1 LLARLPPGPSL
12 DGDPP
17 SPRPSARRRWR
28 CTSIAAGTYI
38 GKLEAE
44 GVIQR
49 QGSGFPLDQSR
60 VVYLRYLRRERR
72 QSPRAEAD
80 AAHVAVKTEMLQS
93 RLMEKDR
100 GTKSKPIPGPH
111 LVHGFL
117 TTAPNAV
124 VAPIHPKAM
133 PVILTT
139 DEERDVWMT
148 APWDEA
154 KALQRPLRD
163 DALKIVARGADK
175 EDQAAA
181 ILMAR

>member
-80 AAHVAVKTEMLQS
+80 AAHVAVKTEVLQLQLTLDLSDVLGRERLRYPSPML
-93 RLMEKDR
+93 
-100 GTKSKPIPGPH
+100 
-111 LVHGFL
+111 
-117 TTAPNAV
+117 
-124 VAPIHPKAM
+124 
-133 PVILTT
+133 
-139 DEERDVWMT
+139 
-148 APWDEA
+148 
-154 KALQRPLRD
+154 RPL
-163 DALKIVARGADK
+163 AYS
-175 EDQAAA
+175 DQ
-181 ILMAR
+181 